1 MTTDCGP
8 PSAGRWANDY
18 SGWGNEVLYRMCAER
33 TGHGCI
39 DTVAD
44 KLWLIGR
51 SYAASVDRQQIEKQ
65 PNGSVEDTQYHIERT
80 AWLMIQNGLDD
91 QLDKVKDIDRPTMAN
106 IDRILEVHHFLTALF
121 NKPRREGGSGHRK
134 RSLASKYLHFHQPK
148 AFFIFDS
155 ISSANVSREIKRLH
169 IGLQSVQLDEA
180 DPEYASYVQRCIA
193 YRDSYLE
200 PVRLGGKRATPRRLD
215 MELQMYAWQRLA
227 YMSRFCE
234 DSGGEIPW
242 LHDDAVV
249 AKPED
254 RKMEQPS
261 LQTYGFCEPEVA
273 SPCATGTGSTEWL
286 AEP

>member
-1 MTTDCGP
+1 MTDSKP
-8 PSAGRWANDY
+8 LSVEHSADDY

-33 TGHGCI
+33 PGHICI

-51 SYAASVDRQQIEKQ
+51 SYAASVDRQRNEKSLDG
-65 PNGSVEDTQYHIERT
+65 PDDDVRYHIERT

-91 QLDKVKDIDRPTMAN
+91 QLDKVKDIDRPTLTN
-106 IDRILEVHHFLTALF
+106 VPRILEVHHFLTELF
-121 NKPRREGGSGHRK
+121 NKPRREGGSGQKK

-155 ISSANVSREIKRLH
+155 ISSGKVSDEIRRLR
-169 IGLQSVQLDEA
+169 IGLQPVQLDEA

-200 PVRLGGKRATPRRLD
+200 PVRLDGKRATPRRLD

-234 DSGGEIPW
+234 NSGGEIPW
-242 LHDDAVV
+242 LHDDAIV

-254 RKMEQPS
+254 RTIEQPS
-261 LQTYGFCEPEVA
+261 LLAYGCCKLDVT
-273 SPCATGTGSTEWL
+273 SPCPTGTGSTGWL
-286 AEP
+286 AAP